1 MDSETSLAIQAIYNE
16 FNKYCSKT
24 TYASLNNTV
33 TSLTNRIVTLES
45 TVSILQTTIQK
56 LNKLTELLDVTITD
70 IKEGDVLQYSNNK
83 WVNIKPSLVISDD
96 NNNLALSA
104 LSDVSLTQLAN
115 GQVLTY
121 NNASG
126 KWTNLVPTGEGSTS
140 YTDYSQ
146 IQALNNYNSLFTTD
160 VNSILNASTLFVK
173 SLNGFATNL
182 TIKDSSGNIRF
193 IPTITGVSVTGNVL
207 ASGEVTAYTVA

>member
-1 MDSETSLAIQAIYNE
+1 MDAETSLAIQAIYNE

-24 TYASLNNTV
+24 IYAALNNTV
-33 TSLTNRIVTLES
+33 TLLTNRVVTLEN
-45 TVSILQTTIQK
+45 TVTALQTTVQK

-70 IKEGDVLQYSNNK
+70 IKEGDILQYSNNK

-96 NNNLALSA
+96 TNNLALSA
-104 LSDVSLTQLAN
+104 LSDVNLTTLSN

-121 NNASG
+121 NTTNS
-126 KWTNLVPTGEGSTS
+126 KWTNSTISGEGGTS

-146 IQALNNYNSLFTTD
+146 VQALANYTSLFTSD
-160 VNSILNASTLFVK
+160 VNTILSASTLFVK
-173 SLNGFATNL
+173 SLNGTATNL

-193 IPTITGVSVTGNVL
+193 IPTTTGITVTGDTL
-207 ASGEVTAYTVA
+207 STGEITAYTI